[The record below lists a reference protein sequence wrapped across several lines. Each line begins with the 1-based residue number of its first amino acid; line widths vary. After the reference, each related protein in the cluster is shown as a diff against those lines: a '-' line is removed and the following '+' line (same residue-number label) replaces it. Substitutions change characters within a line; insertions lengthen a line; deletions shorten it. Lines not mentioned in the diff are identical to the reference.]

1 MDTNFKNELS
11 HITFSIFLRPQSKSF
26 PKIVNLAENM
36 ELKVKFSSWNPESL
50 IWTNIS
56 Y

>member
-1 MDTNFKNELS
+1 MDMNFKNELS
-11 HITFSIFLRPQSKSF
+11 HITFSIFLRPQKFS
-26 PKIVNLAENM
+26 KIVNLAENM

>member
-1 MDTNFKNELS
+1 MDMNFKNELS
-11 HITFSIFLRPQSKSF
+11 HITFQFSCAHKSF